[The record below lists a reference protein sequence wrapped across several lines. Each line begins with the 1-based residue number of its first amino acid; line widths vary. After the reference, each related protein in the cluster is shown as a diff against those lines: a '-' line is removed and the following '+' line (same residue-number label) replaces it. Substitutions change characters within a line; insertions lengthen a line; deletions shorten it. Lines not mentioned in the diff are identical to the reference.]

1 MTVIELLDQLIHP
14 RPNGSQGLAD
24 AAQFIEAT
32 LRSSTPNIIIEEFQ
46 ATPFGFALLALVAL
60 VLVLGATAALMRN
73 RHAIALL
80 LLLAVPV
87 LFFSE
92 MELLQS
98 PVSGV
103 LRAQAQNVIA
113 TFHGAPSG
121 PLIVFSAHYDTA
133 TQFGDHVHWQY
144 VSLASGGGLAMALGF
159 AIAGLARRRPL
170 PRRLVYVVLP
180 IVVLP
185 FLVGAVQMTVGPFA
199 RKPSPG
205 ALDNAGSVSVLL
217 KLAERLAERPPGS
230 QATVQLVFLA
240 CEEERALGSSHF
252 ARGLRSRDPL
262 AVINLELVGARGPLA
277 YAREEGFL
285 IRRFRPAP
293 AAVALLQ
300 GAAQDLGWN
309 PLRAMPLPGVMYTD
323 GRSFLA
329 RGIPTVTI
337 LSYSEGGPRGLHSY
351 RDSRS
356 RLSVPALQ
364 QAVVFLASVLERVE
378 HEHARREGVRP
389 IPPRRS
395 GIDRHGITR
404 GRSTRFRLLET
415 GSPS

>member
-1 MTVIELLDQLIHP
+1 MTIVELLDQLIRP
-14 RPNGSQGLAD
+14 RPNGSQSLAD
-24 AAQFIEAT
+24 TAQFIEAT
-32 LRSSTPNIIIEEFQ
+32 LRSATPDVVVEEFQ
-46 ATPFGFALLALVAL
+46 ATSFGFALLALVAL
-60 VLVLGATAALMRN
+60 VLVLAAAAALVRD

-87 LFFSE
+87 LFLSE

-98 PVSGV
+98 PVSGI
-103 LRAQAQNVIA
+103 LKTRAQNVIA

-144 VSLASGGGLAMALGF
+144 VSFASGGGLAVALAF
-159 AIAGLARRRPL
+159 AIVGLARRRPL
-170 PRRLVYVVLP
+170 PRRLVHFVLP

-185 FLVGAVQMTVGPFA
+185 FMVGAVQQTVGPFV
-199 RKPSPG
+199 REPSPG

-217 KLAERLAERPPGS
+217 KLAERLATRTAES
-230 QATVQLVFLA
+230 QATVQLVFLS

-252 ARGLRSRDPL
+252 AHGLQSRDPV

-293 AAVALLQ
+293 TAVALLQ
-300 GAAQDLGWN
+300 GAAQDLGLG
-309 PLRAMPLPGVMYTD
+309 PLRAMPLPGMMYTD

-329 RGIPTVTI
+329 RGIPAVTI

-351 RDSRS
+351 RDSRR
-356 RLSVPALQ
+356 RLSVPALR
-364 QAVVFLASVLERVE
+364 QAVLFLSGVLERVE
-378 HEHARREGVRP
+378 REHA
-389 IPPRRS
+389 
-395 GIDRHGITR
+395 T
-404 GRSTRFRLLET
+404 
-415 GSPS
+415 

>member
-1 MTVIELLDQLIHP
+1 MTIIELLDQLIRP
-14 RPNGSQGLAD
+14 RPNGSQSLAD
-24 AAQFIEAT
+24 TAQFIEAT
-32 LRSSTPNIIIEEFQ
+32 LRSATPDIVVEKFQ
-46 ATPFGFALLALVAL
+46 ATPFGFALLTLVAL
-60 VLVLGATAALMRN
+60 VLVLGAAAALMRD
-73 RHAIALL
+73 RYAIAIV
-80 LLLAVPV
+80 LLLAVPI

-98 PVSGV
+98 PISGV
-103 LRAQAQNVIA
+103 LKAQSQNVIA

-144 VSLASGGGLAMALGF
+144 VSFASGGGLAIALVF

-170 PRRLVYVVLP
+170 PRRLVHVLLP

-185 FLVGAVQMTVGPFA
+185 FIVGAVQQTVGPFA
-199 RKPSPG
+199 REPSPG

-217 KLAERLAERPPGS
+217 KLAERLARRPAES
-230 QATVQLVFLA
+230 QATVQLAFLS

-262 AVINLELVGARGPLA
+262 AVINLELVGAMGPLA

-285 IRRFRPAP
+285 IRRFHPAP

-300 GAAQDLGWN
+300 GAARDLGWN

-329 RGIPTVTI
+329 LGIPTVTI

-356 RLSVPALQ
+356 RLSVPALR
-364 QAVVFLASVLERVE
+364 QAVVFLAGVLERVE
-378 HEHARREGVRP
+378 REHP
-389 IPPRRS
+389 
-395 GIDRHGITR
+395 T
-404 GRSTRFRLLET
+404 
-415 GSPS
+415 